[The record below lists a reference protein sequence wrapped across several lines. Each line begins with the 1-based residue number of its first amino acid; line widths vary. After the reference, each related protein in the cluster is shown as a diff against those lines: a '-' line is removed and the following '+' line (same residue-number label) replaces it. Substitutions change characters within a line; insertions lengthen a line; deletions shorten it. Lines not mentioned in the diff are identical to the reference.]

1 MVEITRSF
9 EIEVDIIDDD
19 HRRLVDSINEII
31 QALNNEQFELCAQL
45 VPDFVDLSKQHFRR
59 EESLLAKYDYPQ
71 TDNHIKHHAS
81 LDDKMETMLALA
93 TKVADSPPA
102 AEALRK
108 ELIFFMM
115 DDIINEDMDFKS
127 FMVNATAGKAY
138 NFFVQT
144 E

>member
-9 EIEVDIIDDD
+9 EIEVDIIDND
-19 HRRLVDSINEII
+19 HRQLVDNINEII
-31 QALNNEQFELCAQL
+31 QALDNQEFEKCGQL

-59 EESLLAKYDYPQ
+59 EETLLAKYDYPQ

-81 LDDKMETMLALA
+81 LDTKMDTMLALVE
-93 TKVADSPPA
+93 KVADSPPA
-102 AEALRK
+102 VDALRK

-127 FMVNATAGKAY
+127 FLVNATSGKG
-138 NFFVQT
+138 
-144 E
+144 